1 MILTTENCIKCGIPL
16 YESVSGSVG
25 RKIFRSFGT
34 KTIDGK
40 EVHYCMDCYKKLNT
54 KYMEE
59 NEDGNRIQGQT
70 SGDED

>member
-40 EVHYCMDCYKKLNT
+40 EVHYCMDCYKKLNA
-54 KYMEE
+54 KYTEE
-59 NEDGNRIQGQT
+59 DENDRIQRQA